1 MKKLLCSLPAR
12 LLLGVIAGIA
22 VGLLSAELQLF
33 GQDLGAT
40 IMQVILTVKNL
51 LGSLISFCVPLII
64 IGFIAP
70 SITRLKSNAS
80 RLLGLAL
87 AMAYASS
94 VCAAL
99 LSMAAGYAI
108 IPGLSIQSA
117 VDGLREAPALLF
129 SLEIA
134 PIMSVM
140 SALVFSV
147 LVGLAA
153 TWTHARVVTQVLEEF
168 QQIVLAVVTRVVIPI
183 LPFFIAGTFC
193 GLAYEGS
200 ITRQLPV
207 FLLVILIVM
216 VGHYLWLAVLYGLAG
231 AYSGASP
238 WEVLRHYGPAYL
250 TAVGTMS
257 SAATLAVALRG
268 ARKSSVLRQDLVDF
282 GIPLF
287 ANIHLCG
294 SVLTEVFFVMTVSK
308 VLYGR
313 LPALGT
319 MVLFCFLLGIFAV
332 GAPGVPGGTVMASL
346 GLIVSVV
353 GFDGNGTA
361 LMLTIFALQDSFG
374 TACNVTGDGALTLM
388 LTGYAKKHNIQ
399 EVPRGNI
406 F

>member
-1 MKKLLCSLPAR
+1 MKHILGSLPVR
-12 LLLGVIAGIA
+12 LLIGVAMGIA
-22 VGLLSAELQLF
+22 LGLWADTSAF
-33 GQDLGAT
+33 GLDV
-40 IMQVILTVKNL
+40 MQVILTIKEL

-70 SITRLKSNAS
+70 SITRLQKNAS
-80 RLLGLAL
+80 RMLLLAL
-87 AMAYASS
+87 VLAYTSS

-99 LSMAAGYAI
+99 LSSFAGYSI
-108 IPGLSIQSA
+108 IPTLSIQNA
-117 VDGLREAPALLF
+117 VEDLNDLPELLF
-129 SLEIA
+129 NLEIT

-153 TWTHARVVTQVLEEF
+153 TWSKAEQITLLLEEF
-168 QQIVLAVVTRVVIPI
+168 QRVVLDIVSRVVIPL

-207 FLLVILIVM
+207 FLIVILIVM
-216 VGHYLWLAVLYGLAG
+216 VGHYIWLAVLYGLAG
-231 AYSGASP
+231 LYSGRNP
-238 WEVLRHYGPAYL
+238 LEVLRHYGPAYI

-268 ARKSSVLRQDLVDF
+268 ARKSSVLRRDMVDF

-294 SVLTEVFFVMTVSK
+294 SVLTEVFFVMVVSQ
-308 VLYGR
+308 VLYGAM
-313 LPALGT
+313 PDLGT

-346 GLIVSVV
+346 GLLYSVL
-353 GFDGNGTA
+353 GFDNTGTG
-361 LMLTIFALQDSFG
+361 LMMTIFALQDSFG
-374 TACNVTGDGALTLM
+374 TACNITGDGALTLI
-388 LTGYAKKHNIQ
+388 LTGYADKHNIPKA
-399 EVPRGNI
+399 ETTSPL
-406 F
+406 

>member
-1 MKKLLCSLPAR
+1 MNGIFKSLPFR
-12 LLLGVIAGIA
+12 LLVGVAAGI
-22 VGLLSAELQLF
+22 VLGLWASGFTYGSQV
-33 GQDLGAT
+33 
-40 IMQVILTVKNL
+40 MQVVLTLKEL
-51 LGSLISFCVPLII
+51 LGSLINFCVPLII

-70 SITRLKSNAS
+70 SITRLKQNAS
-80 RLLGLAL
+80 RMLAL
-87 AMAYASS
+87 ALVLAYTSS

-99 LSMAAGYAI
+99 MSMAAGYAI
-108 IPGLSIQSA
+108 IPALSIQSA
-117 VDGLREAPALLF
+117 AEGLNQLPELLF
-129 SLEIA
+129 NLEIA
-134 PIMSVM
+134 PVMSVM

-153 TWTHARVVTQVLEEF
+153 TWARAEAVTRLLEEF
-168 QQIVLAVVTRVVIPI
+168 QRIVLDVVTRVIIPI
-183 LPFFIAGTFC
+183 LPFFIAGTFTSR
-193 GLAYEGS
+193 AYEGS

-207 FLLVILIVM
+207 FLIVILIVM
-216 VGHYLWLAVLYGLAG
+216 VGHYIWLAVLYGLAG
-231 AYSGASP
+231 AYSGSNP

-268 ARKSSVLRQDLVDF
+268 ARKSSVLRRDMVDF

-308 VLYGR
+308 VLYGQ
-313 LPALGT
+313 LPAPMT
-319 MVLFCFLLGIFAV
+319 MVLFCVLLGVFAV

-346 GLIVSVV
+346 GLIISVL
-353 GFDGNGTA
+353 GFDDTGTG
-361 LMLTIFALQDSFG
+361 LMMTIFALQDSFG

-399 EVPRGNI
+399 EVQSGEI
-406 F
+406 L